1 MTAVTPTAALAHV
14 VGRYAAILD
23 RMRAEVAAGRRRD
36 VEAVVGLF
44 DRRAAAEPDPVIAS
58 HWRTCAGLAG
68 IALAGDDDPP
78 F

>member
-14 VGRYAAILD
+14 VGRYADMLD
-23 RMRAEVAAGRRRD
+23 RMRAEVAAGNRAA
-36 VEAVVGLF
+36 VEAAAGLF
-44 DRRAAAEPDPVIAS
+44 DRRAASEPDPVIAS
-58 HWRTCAGLAG
+58 HCRTCAGLAG